1 MIKRLI
7 IAAIVVL
14 LAGCN
19 EYTLYTDRFVAFDPN
34 TSSVTSV
41 NELGDFTGTYNVHYT
56 GPTPSARFTVGWE
69 VVAGNGLQEGR
80 DFEIENS
87 GRNLTF
93 MPGVFSQP
101 IRVHWLPSSLDASKD
116 NSVTIRLVSGPD
128 DVILGMP
135 GPDGLFRQI
144 TITKYKD

>member
-1 MIKRLI
+1 MKKFIFFAI
-7 IAAIVVL
+7 IAL
-14 LAGCN
+14 LCGCN
-19 EYTLYTDRFVAFDPN
+19 EYTIYKDKFVAFDPAS
-34 TSSVTSV
+34 SSVTSV
-41 NELGDFTGTYNVHYT
+41 HEQGDFTGAYVVHYT
-56 GPTPSARFTVGWE
+56 GETPSTRFTVEWE

-144 TITKYKD
+144 IITKYKD

>member
-1 MIKRLI
+1 MKKFIFLAI
-7 IAAIVVL
+7 IAL
-14 LAGCN
+14 LCGCN
-19 EYTLYTDRFVAFDPN
+19 EYTIYKDKFVAFDPAS
-34 TSSVTSV
+34 SSVTSV
-41 NELGDFTGTYNVHYT
+41 HEQGDFTGAYVVHYT
-56 GPTPSARFTVGWE
+56 GETPSTRFTVEWE
-69 VVAGNGLQEGR
+69 IIEGDGLKEGR

-116 NSVTIRLVSGPD
+116 HSATIRLVPRPD

-135 GPDGLFRQI
+135 GPDGLFRHI